1 MIKSVRDVAG
11 LNMVFKGKH
20 LHASDARARERKH
33 TLNSIKN
40 AAKISRESARK
51 IIAESTKLT
60 TVATAATMPSVKSM
74 TRMVGRIRQ
83 KSKFPKNPK
92 TLKELEL
99 PEDFKKTTKGKDFL
113 IFDNGAVDD
122 RMLVFG
128 TKKNLEFL
136 SECPSIYMDGTFD
149 VAPPLFQQV
158 YTIHGMEH
166 FRKIFDFLII

>member
-1 MIKSVRDVAG
+1 MG
-11 LNMVFKGKH
+11 FKGKH
-20 LHASDARARERKH
+20 LHAPDARARERER
-33 TLNSIKN
+33 TLNPIKK

-60 TVATAATMPSVKSM
+60 TVATAAIMPSVKSM

-92 TLKELEL
+92 TLIELEL
-99 PEDFKKTTKGKDFL
+99 PEDFKKTSKGQDFL
-113 IFDNGAVDD
+113 IFDSGAVNN
-122 RMLVFG
+122 RMLILG
-128 TKKNLEFL
+128 TKQNLKFL

-158 YTIHGMEH
+158 YTIHGMEN
-166 FRKIFDFLII
+166 FRKILDL